1 MQNKVLELQDELS
14 KQTQTE
20 DVEQNSDMQILLDK
34 LLSALPEINQ
44 DELKTKNIDGKQ
56 FLLIPIKENN

>member
-1 MQNKVLELQDELS
+1 
-14 KQTQTE
+14 
-20 DVEQNSDMQILLDK
+20 MQILLDK

-56 FLLIPIKENN
+56 FLLIPIKENS